1 MLSTSTSCL
10 ATVQEIDTLLAG
22 TSPIWIGGQALARYH
37 HLLHPHWLQLM
48 PSLHAACTHPLW
60 PAPGSTGSAQV
71 QPEAALVKV
80 AVQQ

>member
-1 MLSTSTSCL
+1 M
-10 ATVQEIDTLLAG
+10 VQEIDTLCAG

-48 PSLHAACTHPLW
+48 PSLHVACTHPLW
-60 PAPGSTGSAQV
+60 PAPGSTGAAQV